1 VNVSATPVK
10 SIARMV
16 GLKPTLMGR
25 FQNYLLKISL
35 PRAHLTHFVDEESPL
50 LVHRA
55 LNQRRLKSISDH
67 MSLRGPQNLF
77 LRLRMLSHHLGSL
90 LPLSLFLQS
99 KIPSR
104 RLGNAFPLSLPLR
117 LEMPSHRLGSPL
129 LLSRF
134 LHLKML
140 NHRLGNLLPLSLA
153 KPLSSER
160 GSLNHQLRPSH
171 KPRRRPR

>member
-1 VNVSATPVK
+1 
-10 SIARMV
+10 MV
-16 GLKPTLMGR
+16 GLKPILMGP

-35 PRAHLTHFVDEESPL
+35 RTAHLTHSVDEESPL

-55 LNQRRLKSISDH
+55 LNQRRLKSTSDH
-67 MSLRGPQNLF
+67 MSLRGHQNLF
-77 LRLRMLSHHLGSL
+77 LRSRMLSHHLGSL

-99 KIPSR
+99 KIPSH
-104 RLGNAFPLSLPLR
+104 RLGNPIPLSLPLR
-117 LEMPSHRLGSPL
+117 LEMPSHRLGNPL

-140 NHRLGNLLPLSLA
+140 NHRLGNLPPLSVA

-160 GSLNHQLRPSH
+160 GSPNHQLRPSH
-171 KPRRRPR
+171 KARRRPRQTRL